1 MPDVH
6 LVDKRDDGGTAQLFR
21 AEAMDHYQ
29 RGSSDEGHLL
39 EMEPAWTRWA
49 YRVIVAFFG
58 AMLLLSA
65 VIPVDREAAGGGVVR
80 SGRLVAVVPARARA
94 ELRAGQPLRFELIAQ
109 PLTLESAGTKILSPS
124 EARQLLGVDGAA
136 FWPSPEPAV
145 RIDASLPAAIGNDYS
160 DGVAGRV
167 RVRLG
172 RERLLF
178 VLIPAL
184 RGRHG

>member
-6 LVDKRDDGGTAQLFR
+6 LPDGGGDGGDLFR
-21 AEAMDHYQ
+21 REALDHYQ

-49 YRVIVAFFG
+49 YRVIVAFLG
-58 AMLLLSA
+58 AMLLLA
-65 VIPVDREAAGGGVVR
+65 ALIQVDREAAGGGVVR
-80 SGRLVAVVPARARA
+80 GGRLVAVVPARYRA
-94 ELRAGQPLRFELIAQ
+94 ELRAGLPLRFELTAK
-109 PLTLESAGTKILSPS
+109 PLTVASASTKILSS
-124 EARQLLGVDGAA
+124 TEARQLLGADGAA
-136 FWPSPEPAV
+136 FWSSAEPAV
-145 RIDASLPAAIGNDYS
+145 RIDANLPAAIRDDYG

-172 RERLLF
+172 RERFLF
-178 VLIPAL
+178 ALIPAL

>member
-1 MPDVH
+1 MPDVY
-6 LVDKRDDGGTAQLFR
+6 LPDAGGGGELFR
-21 AEAMDHYQ
+21 REALDHYQ

-65 VIPVDREAAGGGVVR
+65 LIRIDREAVGGGVVR
-80 SGRLVAVVPARARA
+80 RGRLVAVVPARARA
-94 ELRAGQPLRFELIAQ
+94 ELRPGQPLRFELIAQ
-109 PLTLESAGTKILSPS
+109 PLALETASTKILSPT
-124 EARQLLGVDGAA
+124 EARQLLGADGAA

-145 RIDASLPAAIGNDYS
+145 RIDSSLPAAIRNDYG

-184 RGRHG
+184 RGGHG